1 MYEGNNKAALLSQ
14 QLIADALLKLLESST
29 YTSISISDICK
40 EASVS
45 RQTFYSLFGTKD
57 SVMIYRLSNS
67 CCYTPEH
74 KKQQCKKTGFR
85 EFCRGYSEYIIRNR
99 HTIELLVKNDMM
111 HFLYD
116 MQYQAF
122 MGCEHFISDIA
133 GDDRQYLVDFIACGL
148 SSIAKN
154 YILTGCTADGDHLT
168 ELMFKLFSGSYIN
181 D

>member
-1 MYEGNNKAALLSQ
+1 MYEGNNKVALLSQ
-14 QLIADALLKLLESST
+14 QLIADALLKLLESNT

-57 SVMIYRLSNS
+57 SVMIYQLSNS

-74 KKQQCKKTGFR
+74 KKQECRKTGFR
-85 EFCRGYSEYIIRNR
+85 EFCREYSQYIIRNR
-99 HTIELLVKNDMM
+99 HTIELLVRNDMI

-122 MGCEHFISDIA
+122 MECEHFIHDIY
-133 GDDRQYLVDFIACGL
+133 GDDRQFLIDFIAGGM

-154 YILTGCTADGDHLT
+154 YILTDSSADEEFLAD
-168 ELMFKLFSGSYIN
+168 LMFRLFSGSYI
-181 D
+181 DD